1 MDETSDQTSRPA
13 GAVRA
18 TRSWRRFAGLLGVLA
33 FALLA
38 AGAGP
43 FAGPAAGRPAPEAD
57 GELALPLSPEH
68 ARWLELVGP
77 LIGEEERAY
86 FLALRHGY
94 RREAFI
100 ERFWKVRD
108 PYPATA
114 YNELRRGWETRAEEA
129 QQLFGSLE
137 DKRAVF
143 FLFNG
148 PPGRFQ
154 LADGRVVGRCFV
166 RTDEME
172 VWFYGGS
179 ERTPARFAVVF
190 AQTGRDRPYDFWH
203 RMMIRHLVKRSR
215 LPTTDVSELCGDEL
229 LPLALRLAA
238 QLAPGG
244 SFELFVDPLIT
255 PDPPPAEWV
264 ATFDAFSTELPPDAE
279 TFEVMAQWQFP
290 ARNQNRTVVRGIL
303 SVAPEAIA
311 AREFEGRALRQL
323 QLTGEVLRD
332 GSLFETFR
340 YRFEVPP
347 GEDGEPIPLVISR
360 SLRPGMVTFQVK
372 IEDVFG
378 GRFGR
383 LVEEVEIPSPA
394 ELEARQ
400 PSLEEL
406 VPFLAEANEA
416 ARRGEWLLRLIPP
429 REERVRVGMVR
440 FAAQTAGEIDRVTF
454 FLDGKPILTKNSP
467 PYDVELNLG
476 SLPQLHR
483 IRAVAT
489 LGGEE
494 VASDEMSINRGGQR
508 FRVRLVEPRPDRTY
522 RESLEAA
529 AEVETSDAQTVDRVE
544 IFLDETR
551 VATLYQPP
559 WVQPIV
565 LRGDGLSYVRAV
577 AHLPDGSSTEDVVFV
592 NAPDYLE
599 HVEVQYVEV
608 FASVL
613 DEAGRPRPGLEREA
627 FRVYEDGELQ
637 TLRRFEFVDDLPIHA
652 GLLIDTSSS
661 MEGSIASVAAAAEAF
676 VDQTLRPKDRL
687 CVIPFSTRPE
697 VAVRF
702 TNQPDQI
709 KKALAG
715 LDAVGG
721 TALYD
726 SLVFTLHYFDGI
738 TGQKALL
745 LLSDGKDEASAFSI
759 EQALET
765 ARRSGVTIYAIGLK
779 EAAKERAAR
788 KALREIA
795 EETGGRAYFI
805 ESPDELAAIYQEVQ
819 RELRARYLLAY
830 QSSSDQPATSFRA
843 VRVEV
848 DAPGKSEVRAMSG
861 YYP

>member
-1 MDETSDQTSRPA
+1 
-13 GAVRA
+13 
-18 TRSWRRFAGLLGVLA
+18 
-33 FALLA
+33 
-38 AGAGP
+38 
-43 FAGPAAGRPAPEAD
+43 
-57 GELALPLSPEH
+57 
-68 ARWLELVGP
+68 
-77 LIGEEERAY
+77 
-86 FLALRHGY
+86 
-94 RREAFI
+94 
-100 ERFWKVRD
+100 
-108 PYPATA
+108 
-114 YNELRRGWETRAEEA
+114 
-129 QQLFGSLE
+129 
-137 DKRAVF
+137 
-143 FLFNG
+143 
-148 PPGRFQ
+148 
-154 LADGRVVGRCFV
+154 
-166 RTDEME
+166 
-172 VWFYGGS
+172 
-179 ERTPARFAVVF
+179 
-190 AQTGRDRPYDFWH
+190 
-203 RMMIRHLVKRSR
+203 
-215 LPTTDVSELCGDEL
+215 
-229 LPLALRLAA
+229 
-238 QLAPGG
+238 
-244 SFELFVDPLIT
+244 
-255 PDPPPAEWV
+255 V
-264 ATFDAFSTELPPDAE
+264 ATFDAFSTELPAGAE
-279 TFEVMAQWQFP
+279 TFDVGAQWQFP

-303 SVAPEAIA
+303 SVAPAEIE
-311 AREFEGRALRQL
+311 AREYEGRALRQVL
-323 QLTGEVLRD
+323 LTGEVLRD

-347 GEDGEPIPLVISR
+347 GEDGAPIPLVISR
-360 SLRPGMVTFQVK
+360 ALRPGTVTFQVK

-378 GRFGR
+378 GRFAR
-383 LVEEVEIPSPA
+383 VVEEVEVPSPA
-394 ELEARQ
+394 DLEARH

-454 FLDGKPILTKNSP
+454 YLDGKPILTKNGP

-476 SLPQLHR
+476 SLPKLHR
-483 IRAVAT
+483 IRAVAM
-489 LGGEE
+489 LGDQE

-508 FRVRLVEPRPDRTY
+508 FRVRLVEPRPDRSY
-522 RESLEAA
+522 RDSLEAA

-544 IFLDETR
+544 IWLDETR

-577 AHLPDGSSTEDVVFV
+577 AYLPDGSSTEDVVFV

-613 DEAGRPRPGLEREA
+613 DEAGRPRFDLGRDA

-637 TLRRFEFVDDLPIHA
+637 ALSRFELVDDLPVHV

-661 MEGSIASVAAAAEAF
+661 MDGSIAAVATAAEAF
-676 VDQTLRPKDRL
+676 VDQALRPKDRL

-759 EQALET
+759 EQTLEA

-788 KALREIA
+788 KALRAIA

-805 ESPDELAAIYQEVQ
+805 GTTDELAAIYEEIQSD
-819 RELRARYLLAY
+819 LRARYLLAY
-830 QSSSDQPATSFRA
+830 QSASDKPATSFRA

-848 DAPGKSEVRAMSG
+848 DAPGKTAVRAMSG